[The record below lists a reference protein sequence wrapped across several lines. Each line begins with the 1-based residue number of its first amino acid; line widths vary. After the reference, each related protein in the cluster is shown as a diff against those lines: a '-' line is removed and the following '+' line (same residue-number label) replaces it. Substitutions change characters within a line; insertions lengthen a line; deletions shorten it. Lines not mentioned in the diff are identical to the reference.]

1 MMKGNYLRIVFL
13 FFIGCVIWKTTSG
26 FAFYKTSESELTT
39 LMKSIYQKTI
49 QLKEAIQQKKSL
61 PSISFKK
68 YKKIYTATATDPEVK
83 TNLFEEYTN
92 TYLESLQKLYSQ
104 PTQENYQ
111 LVITECVKC
120 HQEYCP
126 GPLKKIN
133 KLYLN

>member
-1 MMKGNYLRIVFL
+1 MKNKYLVLIFL
-13 FFIGCVIWKTTSG
+13 FFIGSAIWKTSSS

-49 QLKEAIQQKKSL
+49 QMKEAIQQEKSL

-83 TNLFEEYTN
+83 TSLFEEYTD
-92 TYLESLQKLYSQ
+92 TYLASLQKLYSQ
-104 PTQENYQ
+104 STQENYK
-111 LVITECVKC
+111 LVVTECIKC

>member
-1 MMKGNYLRIVFL
+1 MKNKYLVLIFL
-13 FFIGCVIWKTTSG
+13 FFIGSAIWKTSSS

-39 LMKSIYQKTI
+39 LMKSVYKKTI
-49 QLKEAIQQKKSL
+49 EMKEAIQRKESL

-83 TNLFEEYTN
+83 TKLFEEYTD
-92 TYLESLQKLYSQ
+92 TYLASLQKLYSQ
-104 PTQENYQ
+104 PTEDNYK
-111 LVITECVKC
+111 LIIVECVKC

-133 KLYLN
+133 QLNLN